1 MIPGLYARQPA
12 FLRQGQKGSVHI
24 MSNLKKK
31 IEDLMSAVSFA
42 EEGDFE
48 TAREFLK
55 DERRVL
61 LAVRRGQMD
70 RKTFRYAM
78 NTCKR
83 IGAGLDI
90 LYVSSSDAADPVL
103 EECIPELGKEGVSYR
118 LIRRSGCLKQA
129 IIDYTTSKK
138 EILFAVTESTENLE
152 VDCKGKGK
160 GLSEAWRNLQCPLV
174 VVADGV

>member
-1 MIPGLYARQPA
+1 M
-12 FLRQGQKGSVHI
+12 
-24 MSNLKKK
+24 KKK
-31 IEDLMSAVSFA
+31 IEDLMAAVSFA

-55 DERRVL
+55 EERRVL
-61 LAVRRGQMD
+61 LAARKGQMD
-70 RKTFRYAM
+70 RKTFRYAI

-90 LYVSSSDAADPVL
+90 LYISSSDVSDQALD
-103 EECIPELGKEGVSYR
+103 ECISSLTKEGISYR
-118 LIRRSGCLKQA
+118 LIQRSGCLKQA

-174 VVADGV
+174 VVAESV

>member
-1 MIPGLYARQPA
+1 
-12 FLRQGQKGSVHI
+12 
-24 MSNLKKK
+24 MSSMKKK
-31 IEDLMSAVSFA
+31 IEDLMAAVSFA

-55 DERRVL
+55 EERRVL
-61 LAVRRGQMD
+61 LAARKGQMD
-70 RKTFRYAM
+70 RKTFRYAI

-90 LYVSSSDAADPVL
+90 LYISSSDVSDQALD
-103 EECIPELGKEGVSYR
+103 ECISSLTKEGISYR
-118 LIRRSGCLKQA
+118 LIQRSGCLKQA

-138 EILFAVTESTENLE
+138 EILFAVTESTETLE

-174 VVADGV
+174 VVAESV